1 MITSSLI
8 LLLIAIYFLRQQISP
23 LKTLSKAA
31 DAFGKGDEFFPIKE
45 RGSTEVRNLTRAF
58 LDMRE
63 RIRLYI
69 EQRTEMLTGI
79 SHDLRTPLTRMKLQI
94 AMLNQK
100 DAKDGLTE
108 DVVQM
113 EDMIEA
119 YLSFIKEKEEEG
131 IKKIDISKLIG
142 DIILDAKRNG
152 DIIRPND
159 IELVEAE
166 IRVGAVRRAIT
177 NLTSNACRE
186 GKNTEI
192 SLKRSSKHALYYR
205 MPGIKIISPMTPKEY
220 LLAYNYFMK
229 NNDVLYV
236 SEHRGSYSN
245 KDELSDFISKDLDI
259 ILFPI
264 SITRFEA
271 QKAKIELE
279 KKGYKIGIGNIVWI
293 KPYEIK
299 KEWENAVK
307 SSKFGGIVLDDDY
320 PQGVAANLAYE
331 MMKKTG
337 KKIDVLGL
345 KNKSAGFSKA
355 TDNLPPSYLEIVE
368 KVEEIVKT
376 NRK

>member
-1 MITSSLI
+1 ME
-8 LLLIAIYFLRQQISP
+8 
-23 LKTLSKAA
+23 KTVR
-31 DAFGKGDEFFPIKE
+31 ETIKE
-45 RGSTEVRNLTRAF
+45 TIFNHLKKNNGLIFGQCLSAVGWVGGTLPELTEN
-58 LDMRE
+58 
-63 RIRLYI
+63 
-69 EQRTEMLTGI
+69 
-79 SHDLRTPLTRMKLQI
+79 
-94 AMLNQK
+94 
-100 DAKDGLTE
+100 DGLIE
-108 DVVQM
+108 LSMADVANGGIV
-113 EDMIEA
+113 A
-119 YLSFIKEKEEEG
+119 GAGLSNRRPIYVIRYQGFNWFNAP
-131 IKKIDISKLIG
+131 
-142 DIILDAKRNG
+142 IILNYACKSKEIWNMPCP
-152 DIIRPND
+152 IFIRG
-159 IELVEAE
+159 I
-166 IRVGAVRRAIT
+166 GM
-177 NLTSNACRE
+177 E
-186 GKNTEI
+186 GSI
-192 SLKRSSKHALYYR
+192 GPVAGSSHHSLYYR

-293 KPYEIK
+293 KPFEIK

-376 NRK
+376 NGK

>member
-1 MITSSLI
+1 ME
-8 LLLIAIYFLRQQISP
+8 
-23 LKTLSKAA
+23 KTVR
-31 DAFGKGDEFFPIKE
+31 ETIKE
-45 RGSTEVRNLTRAF
+45 TIFNHLKKNNGLIFGQCLSAVGWVGGTLPELTEN
-58 LDMRE
+58 
-63 RIRLYI
+63 
-69 EQRTEMLTGI
+69 
-79 SHDLRTPLTRMKLQI
+79 
-94 AMLNQK
+94 
-100 DAKDGLTE
+100 DGLIE
-108 DVVQM
+108 LSMADVANGGIV
-113 EDMIEA
+113 A
-119 YLSFIKEKEEEG
+119 GAGLSNRRPIYVIRYQGFNWFNAP
-131 IKKIDISKLIG
+131 
-142 DIILDAKRNG
+142 IILNYACKSKEIWNVPCP
-152 DIIRPND
+152 IFIRG
-159 IELVEAE
+159 I
-166 IRVGAVRRAIT
+166 GM
-177 NLTSNACRE
+177 E
-186 GKNTEI
+186 GSI
-192 SLKRSSKHALYYR
+192 GPVAGSSHHSLYHR

-293 KPYEIK
+293 KPFEIK

-320 PQGVAANLAYE
+320 PQGVATNLAYE

-376 NRK
+376 NGK

>member
-1 MITSSLI
+1 MEGSIGPVAGSSHH
-8 LLLIAIYFLRQQISP
+8 S
-23 LKTLSKAA
+23 
-31 DAFGKGDEFFPIKE
+31 
-45 RGSTEVRNLTRAF
+45 
-58 LDMRE
+58 
-63 RIRLYI
+63 
-69 EQRTEMLTGI
+69 
-79 SHDLRTPLTRMKLQI
+79 
-94 AMLNQK
+94 
-100 DAKDGLTE
+100 
-108 DVVQM
+108 
-113 EDMIEA
+113 
-119 YLSFIKEKEEEG
+119 
-131 IKKIDISKLIG
+131 
-142 DIILDAKRNG
+142 
-152 DIIRPND
+152 
-159 IELVEAE
+159 
-166 IRVGAVRRAIT
+166 
-177 NLTSNACRE
+177 
-186 GKNTEI
+186 
-192 SLKRSSKHALYYR
+192 LYYR

-293 KPYEIK
+293 KPFEIK

-376 NRK
+376 N

>member
-1 MITSSLI
+1 ME
-8 LLLIAIYFLRQQISP
+8 
-23 LKTLSKAA
+23 KTVR
-31 DAFGKGDEFFPIKE
+31 ETIKE
-45 RGSTEVRNLTRAF
+45 TIFNHLKKNNGLIFGQCLSAVGWVGGTLPELTEN
-58 LDMRE
+58 
-63 RIRLYI
+63 
-69 EQRTEMLTGI
+69 
-79 SHDLRTPLTRMKLQI
+79 
-94 AMLNQK
+94 
-100 DAKDGLTE
+100 DGLIE
-108 DVVQM
+108 LSMADVANGGIV
-113 EDMIEA
+113 A
-119 YLSFIKEKEEEG
+119 GAGLSNRRPIYVIRYQGFNWFNAP
-131 IKKIDISKLIG
+131 
-142 DIILDAKRNG
+142 IILNYACKSKEIWNMPCP
-152 DIIRPND
+152 IFIRG
-159 IELVEAE
+159 I
-166 IRVGAVRRAIT
+166 GM
-177 NLTSNACRE
+177 E
-186 GKNTEI
+186 GSI
-192 SLKRSSKHALYYR
+192 GPVAGSSHHSLYHR

-293 KPYEIK
+293 KPFEIK

-320 PQGVAANLAYE
+320 PQGVATNLAYE

-376 NRK
+376 NGK